1 MVAFSRLA
9 FAAATLL
16 AHAHAAPTAGDFD
29 TVTINV
35 AGLPALFNGN
45 DVPGDKATNSRTIG
59 SLLSRYNYDIVH
71 MQEGTYNLPS
81 AGVHHPE

>member
-9 FAAATLL
+9 FAAAALL
-16 AHAHAAPTAGDFD
+16 SYANAAPTAGDFD

-45 DVPGDKATNSRTIG
+45 DVPGDKATNSRAIG
-59 SLLSRYNYDIVH
+59 SLLSRYNYDIVN
-71 MQEGTYNLPS
+71 MQEGMYIP
-81 AGVHHPE
+81 H